1 MQITRRTFVAGAS
14 TAAVAALA
22 TPAISRKANAA
33 APIQLVS
40 HRYPALEY
48 YANQFAAAAPEGN
61 VNLQL
66 MPFDKAFE
74 LMNIALSSKSNSID
88 VMYVNESMTGF
99 MRSGW
104 LRPLNDVWEKF
115 EDEFNLKDINPDVLK
130 HFTYEG
136 KIYGIPLT
144 SISHLFFYR
153 KDVFDAAGKTPP
165 KTIDEYIGLARDLNS
180 PARAGTI
187 SCLRGDSA
195 LGESHWYINALADGW
210 FDDKWNPIFNNEK
223 GIQAIGRLKEATQY
237 AQQGFMNAHND
248 ECTIAMQQNIAAMG
262 LSWTTRATA
271 MDDPAK
277 SAVVGKV
284 DFVPPPQGHGR
295 LALDGYAISAYSS
308 QDPETLFRLIC
319 AAASDKSMRGATGF
333 TMVPRMSI
341 LADPAVQAKYRHY
354 PAGLEA
360 IRTAVPF
367 PKIPEFFAVGEFIRR
382 RILQAIA
389 GEMDVAT
396 ALNTAAGETRDYL
409 AKSGYYK

>member
-1 MQITRRTFVAGAS
+1 MKLTRRSFVAAG
-14 TAAVAALA
+14 TGAAVASLA
-22 TPAISRKANAA
+22 TPALWRTAQAA

-48 YANQFAAAAPEGN
+48 YAQQFSAAAPEGN
-61 VNLQL
+61 VNQQL

-104 LRPLNDVWEKF
+104 LRPLNDLWEKYS
-115 EDEFNLKDINPDVLK
+115 DEFNLKDINPDVLK

-136 KIYGIPLT
+136 KIYGMPLT

-153 KDVFDAAGKTPP
+153 KDVLDEAGKQPP
-165 KTIDEYIGLARDLNS
+165 KTIDDYIGLASELNS
-180 PARAGTI
+180 PMRSGTI

-195 LGESHWYINALADGW
+195 LGESHWYINALGDGW
-210 FDDKWNPIFNNEK
+210 FDDKWEPVFNNEK
-223 GIQAIGRLKEATQY
+223 GIHAITRLKEATQY

-248 ECTIAMQQNIAAMG
+248 ECTIAMQQDIATMG

-271 MDDPAK
+271 MDNPEK

-284 DFVPPPQGHGR
+284 DFVAPPQGHGR
-295 LALDGYAISAYSS
+295 LALDGYAISAFST
-308 QDPETLFRLIC
+308 QDPDTLFRMVC
-319 AAASDKSMRGATGF
+319 QAASDQSMRGATGF
-333 TMVPRMSI
+333 TMVPRVSI
-341 LADPAVQAKYRHY
+341 LADPEVQKKYRHY
-354 PAGLEA
+354 PAGMEA
-360 IRTAVPF
+360 ISTAVPF

-382 RILQAIA
+382 RILQAVA
-389 GEMDVAT
+389 GEMEVAA
-396 ALNTAAGETRDYL
+396 ALNTAAEETRNHL
-409 AKSGYYK
+409 AQAGYYK

>member
-1 MQITRRTFVAGAS
+1 MKISRRNFVATGA
-14 TAAVAALA
+14 TATLASIAAPGLLRSAMAA
-22 TPAISRKANAA
+22 T
-33 APIQLVS
+33 PIQLVS

-48 YANQFAAAAPEGN
+48 YAKQFASAGPAGS

-104 LRPLNDVWEKF
+104 LRPLNDLWEKYS
-115 EDEFNLKDINPDVLK
+115 DEYNLKDINPDVLK

-136 KIYGIPLT
+136 KIYGMPLT

-153 KDVFDAAGKTPP
+153 KDVFDGASKTPP
-165 KTIDEYIGLARDLNS
+165 KTIDEYIGLASEMNS
-180 PARAGTI
+180 PIRAGTI

-210 FDDKWNPIFNNEK
+210 FDEKWEPVFNNEK
-223 GIQAIGRLKEATQY
+223 GIQAINRLKEATQY

-248 ECTIAMQQNIAAMG
+248 ECTIAMQQDVATMG

-284 DFVPPPQGHGR
+284 DFIAPPQGHGR
-295 LALDGYAISAYSS
+295 LALDGYAISAFST
-308 QDPETLFRLIC
+308 QDPDTLFRMVC
-319 AAASDKSMRGATGF
+319 EAASDKSMRGATGY
-333 TMVPRMSI
+333 TMVPRVSV
-341 LADPAVQAKYRHY
+341 LADPEVQAKYRHY
-354 PAGLEA
+354 AAGMDA
-360 IRTAVPF
+360 ISTAVPF

-382 RILQAIA
+382 RILQAVA
-389 GEMDVAT
+389 GEMQVAD
-396 ALNTAAGETRDYL
+396 ALNTAAKETRNHL
-409 AKSGYYK
+409 AKAGYYK